1 MDRIN
6 TSSKKYV
13 VFDVETNGLRSKY
26 DDLLS
31 ISFYKPDD
39 GKTYNKFLP
48 YAETMTSDEFDEVF
62 EKRLNKFIENER
74 SGQSM

>member
-1 MDRIN
+1 MVNKPRFKIRYFLQLLN
-6 TSSKKYV
+6 SREIIAKIL
-13 VFDVETNGLRSKY
+13 FDDKDCSVAT
-26 DDLLS
+26 
-31 ISFYKPDD
+31 
-39 GKTYNKFLP
+39 KFEYGTP